1 MWKNK
6 QECWLRD
13 LSKVST
19 QTQPL
24 VRGVEIGCFHVR
36 GGMEPCGYERAWLC
50 HLLAMSS
57 WQVRT
62 LRVSFLY
69 LKSEFIIISILK
81 NSHLKI

>member
-24 VRGVEIGCFHVR
+24 VRG
-36 GGMEPCGYERAWLC
+36 GMEPCGYERARLC
-50 HLLAMSS
+50 HLLAMSR

-62 LRVSFLY
+62 LGVSFLY